1 MTQHFDYIV
10 VGAGSSGATLATRL
24 AQRIDGR
31 VLLLE
36 AGGRRENDLWIRVP
50 IGLAKILMKP
60 TYAWHFHTEPQT
72 GLAGQAVFWPRGRL
86 VGGSGSVNGNVVVR
100 GDPVEFDRWRAMGNV
115 GWGYE
120 DVLPYFKRLE
130 SATIGSDRF
139 RGRDGPISITPL
151 AEHPNELSDAF
162 LEACSQAD
170 IPLTPDYNG
179 EQYEGAGYLQLST
192 KRGRRCSA
200 ASAYLNGLHPPNLVI
215 EADATALRVLLDGRR
230 AVGVEYERG
239 GEVCEARASREVIL
253 SAGPVKSPQLLE
265 MSGIGNGALLQ
276 ELGIPV
282 VHHLPGVG
290 ENLIDHVQSRINLQC
305 TRPITMNDVAYNP
318 LRQALMATKY
328 FLTGHGLFAT
338 PGCTVHAM
346 VKSSPEVARPDVK
359 IQLWHMSSEARFET
373 AAPGKKYGLDRFS
386 GFSIGLFQAAP
397 ESRGYVHARSSD
409 PRAHPRID
417 PRYLD
422 TEVDRRAML
431 SAIRISR
438 AVMQQPAMTP
448 YIVRETQPGVH
459 VSSDEDL
466 MAYLRRSGQ
475 SSYHP
480 VGSCKMGNDAM
491 AVVDNSLKVHGI
503 ESLRVADSSIMP
515 TMCAP
520 NTNAASIMVGEKAAD
535 HILGF
540 GAAMGVRRP

>member
-50 IGLAKILMKP
+50 IGLAKILMNPK
-60 TYAWHFHTEPQT
+60 YAWHFNTEPQT
-72 GLAGQAVFWPRGRL
+72 SLAGQAVFWPRGRL
-86 VGGSGSVNGNVVVR
+86 VGGSGSVNGNVLVR
-100 GDPVEFDRWRAMGNV
+100 GDPGEFDRWREMGNV

-130 SATIGSDRF
+130 SATIGSDRL
-139 RGRDGPISITPL
+139 RGRDGPISVTAL
-151 AEHPNELSDAF
+151 AEQPNELSDAF
-162 LEACSQAD
+162 LEACTQAG
-170 IPLTPDYNG
+170 IPFTPDYNG
-179 EQYEGAGYLQLST
+179 EHYEGVGYLQLST
-192 KRGRRCSA
+192 RKGRRCSA
-200 ASAYLNGLHPPNLVI
+200 AFAYLNGLHPPNLVV
-215 EADATALRVLLDGRR
+215 EADSTALRVLLDGRR
-230 AVGVEYERG
+230 AIGIEYERG
-239 GEVCEARASREVIL
+239 GEVRAVHAGREVIVC
-253 SAGPVKSPQLLE
+253 AGPVKSPQLLE

-276 ELGIPV
+276 QLGIPV

-290 ENLIDHVQSRINLQC
+290 ENLVDHVQSRINLQC

-318 LRQALMATKY
+318 LRQAAMATKY
-328 FLTGHGLFAT
+328 LMTGRGLFAT

-346 VKSSPEVARPDVK
+346 VRSSPQVARPDIK

-373 AAPGKKYGLDRFS
+373 AAPGKKFGLDRFS

-397 ESRGYVHARSSD
+397 ESRGFVHARSAD
-409 PRAHPRID
+409 PRANPSID
-417 PRYLD
+417 PRYLSSD
-422 TEVDRRAML
+422 VDKAAML
-431 SAIRISR
+431 AAVRISR
-438 AVMQQPAMTP
+438 RVIQQAAIAP
-448 YIVRETQPGVH
+448 YIVRETQPGIDVN
-459 VSSDEDL
+459 SDEDI
-466 MAYLRRSGQ
+466 MAYLRRSAQ

-480 VGSCKMGNDAM
+480 VGSCKMGNDAT
-491 AVVDNSLKVHGI
+491 AVVDNSLKVYGI

-515 TMCAP
+515 TMCSV

-540 GAAMGVRRP
+540 GAATGVRTP